1 MKSKN
6 SFYAG
11 VTFVFILMIWS
22 AGYFY
27 IGFRSGSSKVSFNLI
42 SYHVG
47 ASSLV
52 VSTYYLF
59 SLIHQKGN
67 NLKRLMLSYIIFEVA
82 IICWGLFKLSHNGSL
97 QILSALSLFVFF
109 LPIIILD
116 TSGLE
121 GEKISDFARFLGLSY
136 LLNLPFIS
144 IVSFVL
150 YRRLL

>member
-27 IGFRSGSSKVSFNLI
+27 IGFRSGSSKVSFDLI

-52 VSTYYLF
+52 VSIYYLF

-82 IICWGLFKLSHNGSL
+82 TICWGLFELSHNGL
-97 QILSALSLFVFF
+97 LHVLSALSLLVFF
-109 LPIIILD
+109 LPILILG
-116 TSGLE
+116 TGRLE
-121 GEKISDFARFLGLSY
+121 GEKLSDFARFLGLSY
-136 LLNLPFIS
+136 LLNLPFII

-150 YRRLL
+150 V

>member
-27 IGFRSGSSKVSFNLI
+27 IGFRSGSSKVSFDLI

-52 VSTYYLF
+52 VSIYYLF
-59 SLIHQKGN
+59 NLIHQKGN
-67 NLKRLMLSYIIFEVA
+67 NLKKLMLSYIIFEVA
-82 IICWGLFKLSHNGSL
+82 TICWGLFELSYNGL
-97 QILSALSLFVFF
+97 LHILSALSLFVLF
-109 LPIIILD
+109 LPIIILS

-121 GEKISDFARFLGLSY
+121 GERLSDFARFLGLSY
-136 LLNLPFIS
+136 LLSLLFS
-144 IVSFVL
+144 IIISFVL
-150 YRRLL
+150 L